1 LYGDPVDNPA
11 FDLTIKGSGTD
22 VTLQYPD
29 KFLPSGR
36 RSNITI
42 LAITPPVFSD
52 DGLQL
57 LAPGE
62 VRISDNANDHHRA
75 FADICRQLN
84 GFVSA
89 VFTFWGGTM
98 LFNRDVARVEAARL
112 GFLLAQATDL
122 RIDIQCG

>member
-1 LYGDPVDNPA
+1 MYGDPVDNPS

-22 VTLQYPD
+22 VTLQYPG
-29 KFLPSGR
+29 KFLPPGR
-36 RSNITI
+36 RSSVTI
-42 LAITPPVFSD
+42 LAITPPIFSD

-57 LAPGE
+57 LASGE
-62 VRISDNANDHHRA
+62 VQISDNANDYHRA
-75 FADICRQLN
+75 FADICSQLN

-89 VFTFWGGTM
+89 VFTFRGGTM
-98 LFNRDVARVEAARL
+98 LFNRDDARVEAARL